1 MGDLGSPRVQQHLT
15 QLLSQCDASQYVT
28 CTLGFKSDE
37 VGMQAGLASRA
48 FNLCAVPQGPE
59 LRKACIWFCALQ
71 DHLGILHN
79 LGTRDPTFLFCTGLR
94 KLSCGS

>member
-1 MGDLGSPRVQQHLT
+1 MGGLGSPRVQQHLT

-28 CTLGFKSDE
+28 CTLGFKSNE
-37 VGMQAGLASRA
+37 VRMQAGLASRVCD
-48 FNLCAVPQGPE
+48 LWVVPQGPA
-59 LRKACIWFCALQ
+59 LRRACTWFYALL